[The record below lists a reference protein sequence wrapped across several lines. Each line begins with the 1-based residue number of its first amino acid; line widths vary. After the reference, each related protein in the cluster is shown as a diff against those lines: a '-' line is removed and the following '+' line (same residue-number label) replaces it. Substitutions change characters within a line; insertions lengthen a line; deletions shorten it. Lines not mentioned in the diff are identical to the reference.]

1 MRVRSEGIV
10 SFVMRDFLQLLR
22 SNRNYRFM
30 WMGQVVSEIGDHFNN
45 IAVFALG
52 MALTHSGIVVTG
64 IMLARAVPAVTVG
77 PLAGVVLDRFDR
89 KRIMIASDL
98 LRAIFALGFILTVH
112 HQRTWVMY
120 VFSALLM
127 VASPFFTAGR
137 SAILPT
143 IASKEE
149 IHTANSLTQTT
160 QWITLTIGAF
170 LGATVVTIGYVWAF
184 SFNALSFIF
193 SAWAIWHLRAPKG
206 TAFRVQRLDL
216 TETEVVR
223 PWHEYREGLRY
234 IRSIPLVMAIVLLAV
249 GWATGGGAAQILFA
263 LFGDGVFHAGAAGIG
278 ALWGCAGIGLLIGG
292 VIGNWVG
299 RRLSFEAYKRTVFIN
314 YIVHGGAYVL
324 FAQAPTFALAL
335 LFMAISRCAIA
346 VNSILNYSY
355 LLRTVDNQYRGR
367 VFATMET
374 LTWTMMMLSM
384 MGAGIGSTHY
394 SPRVIGMVAGF
405 LSSSTAVFWGLANWT
420 GHLPRPQQAGVE
432 MTELEVHGDPVS

>member
-1 MRVRSEGIV
+1 MRH
-10 SFVMRDFLQLLR
+10 FLQLLR
-22 SNRNYRFM
+22 RNRNYRYM

-89 KRIMIASDL
+89 KRIMIASDV
-98 LRAIFALGFILTVH
+98 LRAVFALGFILTVH

-137 SAILPT
+137 SSILPT
-143 IASKEE
+143 IADKDE

-160 QWITLTIGAF
+160 QWMTLTIGAF
-170 LGATVVTIGYVWAF
+170 LGATVVTVGYTLAF
-184 SFNALSFIF
+184 VCNALSFVF

-206 TAFRVQRLDL
+206 KAFRVERKDL

-234 IRSIPLVMAIVLLAV
+234 IRSVPLVMAIVLLAV

-263 LFGDGVFHAGAAGIG
+263 LFGDGVFKAGAVGIG
-278 ALWGCAGIGLLIGG
+278 ALWGCAGVGLLVGG
-292 VIGNWVG
+292 VLGNWIG
-299 RRLSFEAYKRTVFIN
+299 PRLSFEAYKRTVFFN
-314 YIVHGGAYVL
+314 YLVHGGAYVL
-324 FAQAPTFALAL
+324 FAQAPSFALAL
-335 LFMAISRCAIA
+335 VFMSISRCAIA
-346 VNSILNYSY
+346 INSILNYSY
-355 LLRTVDNQYRGR
+355 LLRTVENQYRGR

-374 LTWTMMMLSM
+374 LTWTMMMISM
-384 MGAGIGSTHY
+384 MGAGIGSTRY
-394 SPRVIGMVAGF
+394 SPRVIGTVAGF
-405 LSSSTAVFWGLANWT
+405 LSSSTAIFWGLANWS
-420 GHLPRPQQAGVE
+420 GRLPQAKPAGVE
-432 MTELEVHGDPVS
+432 PMELEIHGDPVT